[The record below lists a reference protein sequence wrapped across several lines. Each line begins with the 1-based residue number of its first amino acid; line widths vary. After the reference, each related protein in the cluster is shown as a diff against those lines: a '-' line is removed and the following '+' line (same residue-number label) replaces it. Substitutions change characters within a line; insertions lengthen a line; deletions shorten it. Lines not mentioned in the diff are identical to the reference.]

1 MSYSK
6 LSSPLCHTF
15 TRPGYALTSHFILV
29 SESVILPEDDFLLFS
44 SCPWSRFWL
53 RGVTA
58 NCLHL
63 RAGSQIRALALSGNV
78 RNTAC
83 NTELSVSV
91 NIYWQGHCRAGC
103 VNGWIWNTG
112 EMILQSSATVN
123 LVQMPLCSPQIPLW
137 FHSEAYE
144 SPVAKHLNHGMGNIR
159 PYTGNAYI
167 HAFDI

>member
-1 MSYSK
+1 MSVLKAVFTTLPHVHESRRRPYE
-6 LSSPLCHTF
+6 PLHPCQWKRHL
-15 TRPGYALTSHFILV
+15 TRRR
-29 SESVILPEDDFLLFS
+29 LPPFS
-44 SCPWSRFWL
+44 SCPWSRFCL
-53 RGVTA
+53 REVTA

-63 RAGSQIRALALSGNV
+63 RAGSRIRALALSGNV

-91 NIYWQGHCRAGC
+91 NIYWQEHCRARC

-112 EMILQSSATVN
+112 EMIWQSSATVN

-144 SPVAKHLNHGMGNIR
+144 RLVAKHLSRGMAKIR
-159 PYTGNAYI
+159 L
-167 HAFDI
+167 